1 VATPKSRPEHPRATV
16 VVRPLTCPLMDDQ
29 LRRRAV
35 GAPAARSVLLTIL
48 GEYVLTSPGGVWHE
62 TLLRALAAVEVKPH
76 AARQALARSIAGGW
90 LRSERNG
97 RRARAYLTEPTAEM
111 LRTGAA
117 RIYGFGRPWAWEGRW
132 LLVTLRVPEQRRDLR
147 HRLRTQLAWAGFG
160 SLGGGVWI
168 SPHVERESELL
179 EMSANGPAAEL
190 MSFHAEFGAI
200 GDPAQLV
207 ADAWNLDRVA
217 SAYREFIGAFSRQR
231 PRSPEAVFRAQ
242 TLLVHAWRKF
252 PFLDPDLPERLLPT
266 AWPRSRA
273 HELFEDR
280 HAAWHKAAQ
289 AYFSGIEEELGPA

>member
-1 VATPKSRPEHPRATV
+1 MVATPKSPAGHNRPGGA
-16 VVRPLTCPLMDDQ
+16 LTSALMDDQ

-48 GEYVLTSPGGVWHE
+48 GEYVLTSPDVIWHE
-62 TLLRALAAVEVKPH
+62 TLLRALAAVDVKPD
-76 AARQALARSIAGGW
+76 AARQALARSTTAGW
-90 LRSERNG
+90 LRSERSG
-97 RRARAYLTEPTAEM
+97 RRARVQLTEPTAEM

-117 RIYGFGRPWAWEGRW
+117 RIYGFGRPWEWEGRW

-179 EMSANGPAAEL
+179 EMSGNGSAAEL
-190 MSFHAEFGAI
+190 LSFHAEFGAI
-200 GDPAQLV
+200 GDPARLV

-217 SAYREFIGAFSRQR
+217 TAYREFISAFGRQR
-231 PRSPEAVFRAQ
+231 PQAPQAIFRAQ

-252 PFLDPDLPERLLPT
+252 PFLDPDLPERLLP
-266 AWPRSRA
+266 AGWPRSRA

-280 HAAWHKAAQ
+280 HAAWHEAAQ
-289 AYFSGIEEELGPA
+289 NYFAGIESAGGVA